1 MSGMGGLG
9 FNWIGID
16 LNKTRAEKQRAITIV
31 TSVIDKPLRPLQKHA
46 PGQLLVVLSTLRH
59 ILLFGK
65 PLRAFSTKD
74 NCESVI
80 WSRVMNLSTVIM
92 KKIGQSAYQLPNDD
106 LLVNGR
112 VSETERIW
120 VNDDGLSNQSWLKIQ
135 SIPLWK
141 HRGIRV
147 HTQIKRKTNPQSNK
161 KSKKYFYL
169 LQSIY
174 DIINTFIV

>member
-1 MSGMGGLG
+1 M
-9 FNWIGID
+9 
-16 LNKTRAEKQRAITIV
+16 TRAEKQRAITIV
-31 TSVIDKPLRPLQKHA
+31 TSVIDKPLRPLQTFR

-80 WSRVMNLSTVIM
+80 WPRVINLGMVIM
-92 KKIGQSAYQLPNDD
+92 KKIGQSAYQLPKDAMI
-106 LLVNGR
+106 VYGR

-120 VNDDGLSNQSWLKIQ
+120 VNDEGLINRSWLKIQ

-141 HRGIRV
+141 HRGTRV
-147 HTQIKRKTNPQSNK
+147 HIPIKFAKNHT
-161 KSKKYFYL
+161 SKY
-169 LQSIY
+169 
-174 DIINTFIV
+174 